1 MTTLSR
7 HTAMTALSR
16 SPAPIDPAEKGI
28 WRTASSSSLSGLRR
42 IPSLVDFQLH
52 LAETQAAIQSDS
64 SDEEDGE
71 EEMEQRDVA
80 AREYARQMSEAVLR
94 HQQGTAR
101 PNTNLQETEDEGEPI
116 ASTSNSVRTSAY
128 SSRATSRATSR
139 NVSRA
144 VSRETSPTR
153 RRDLTLD
160 LSGEIFTSRAV
171 KFSGNH
177 IVSLHVGTTSLVL
190 TQSLLVTVQLSQSVL
205 RLPILNAT
213 RLVRHPS
220 TAQQPSA
227 EARSHPYSH
236 LPRRTPIPRPP
247 SADQTTNRP
256 PHPSNSRHHRAQE
269 LSTAQ
274 IGSTEAETG
283 DPLD

>member
-1 MTTLSR
+1 MLTYGAEHGGTVSYEYTPANPILEKYCRPLPTLPSAAYPSPLPSPLSSSPLIRNMSLESLSDVFHSVAPTPFASRPTTPVLPRRPSGLSMTTLHR
-7 HTAMTALSR
+7 HSTMSALTR
-16 SPAPIDPAEKGI
+16 SPALTDSSEKGI

-64 SDEEDGE
+64 SDEDEDE

-94 HQQGTAR
+94 HQQGIAR
-101 PNTNLQETEDEGEPI
+101 PNTNIQEEEEEEEDEVPI
-116 ASTSNSVRTSAY
+116 ASTSNSVLTSAY

-160 LSGEIFTSRAV
+160 LSGEIFASRAV
-171 KFSGNH
+171 KFTGNQV
-177 IVSLHVGTTSLVL
+177 VSVASA
-190 TQSLLVTVQLSQSVL
+190 
-205 RLPILNAT
+205 RLC
-213 RLVRHPS
+213 S
-220 TAQQPSA
+220 
-227 EARSHPYSH
+227 Y
-236 LPRRTPIPRPP
+236 
-247 SADQTTNRP
+247 
-256 PHPSNSRHHRAQE
+256 
-269 LSTAQ
+269 
-274 IGSTEAETG
+274 
-283 DPLD
+283 